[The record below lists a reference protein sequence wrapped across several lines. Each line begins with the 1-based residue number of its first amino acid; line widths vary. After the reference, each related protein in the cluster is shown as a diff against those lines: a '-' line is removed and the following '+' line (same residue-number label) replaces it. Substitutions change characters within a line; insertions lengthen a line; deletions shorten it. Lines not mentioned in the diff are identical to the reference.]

1 MSKPHEVRA
10 HVTRLVEL
18 ELARCR
24 SELGPESWATHQEW
38 VTENVVASAKQWL
51 AQQAA
56 EGRL

>member
-1 MSKPHEVRA
+1 MSAPHEVRA
-10 HVTRLVEL
+10 HVTQLVER

-24 SELGPESWATHQEW
+24 AKLGATAWATHGEW